1 MKSAFQ
7 VKFVVSLI
15 LHTSLQKL
23 KWPQVKVTAV
33 SGFNEQV
40 IIKKSKAP
48 SSSINLLAIHQ
59 ASRDTSLPAN
69 KYHFVAALEEFLGC
83 MLVVDT
89 PGM

>member
-48 SSSINLLAIHQ
+48 
-59 ASRDTSLPAN
+59 
-69 KYHFVAALEEFLGC
+69 
-83 MLVVDT
+83 
-89 PGM
+89 